1 MMLKLNTDRLCN
13 GRIPTR
19 AELCKGEGIF
29 FVVVP
34 LSGTVISEHKII
46 QNIKQK
52 GKNSN
57 MSRDGGK
64 EK

>member
-52 GKNSN
+52 GKI
-57 MSRDGGK
+57 
-64 EK
+64 

>member
-19 AELCKGEGIF
+19 AELCKGEGVCF
-29 FVVVP
+29 FFFP
-34 LSGTVISEHKII
+34 FLSGTVIFEHKII

-52 GKNSN
+52 GKI
-57 MSRDGGK
+57 
-64 EK
+64 